1 MLQQPGWRYTQHVS
15 VSSIDIAFATYKS
28 GPSQSDHRVNQQL
41 HLHLF
46 VGAVPSQGLVSCVVA
61 EATPG
66 LDSVRGSNRRS
77 SDNVECPFTV
87 RNSVIPMDR
96 SICTST
102 CISKA
107 NLAMTEPS
115 TPSRVT
121 LGVDLAISR
130 KIHVRYT
137 SVHT

>member
-1 MLQQPGWRYTQHVS
+1 M
-15 VSSIDIAFATYKS
+15 
-28 GPSQSDHRVNQQL
+28 
-41 HLHLF
+41 
-46 VGAVPSQGLVSCVVA
+46 GAVPSPKVLVSCVVTA
-61 EATPG
+61 ATPG

-87 RNSVIPMDR
+87 RNTVIPMDW

-107 NLAMTEPS
+107 NLAMTELS

-130 KIHVRYT
+130 KRYGILQYIPDPIETRGFKSRSDIGSRGISSVLIWLRAKNNSQRVLPKVVR
-137 SVHT
+137 SG